1 MTRNLF
7 VFQEIS
13 KLPLIVIRRKMK
25 IVSNDFTAVGDLH
38 MIMGYVIFFPMLVM
52 DYWRRCLF
60 EEARI

>member
-25 IVSNDFTAVGDLH
+25 IVSNDFTAVGDLYK
-38 MIMGYVIFFPMLVM
+38 IMGYVIFFPMLVM